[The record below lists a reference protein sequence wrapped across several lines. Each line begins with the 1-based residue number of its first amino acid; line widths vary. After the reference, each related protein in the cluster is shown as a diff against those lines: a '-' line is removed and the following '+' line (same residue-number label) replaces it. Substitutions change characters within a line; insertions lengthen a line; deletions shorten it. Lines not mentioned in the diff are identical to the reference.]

1 LGSVIAGTGIHLP
14 GRIVTNDDLAR
25 VMDVSDDWIRS
36 RSGVGQRRVA
46 EPGVGASQLGAQ
58 AGLAALDDAGLTAG
72 DIDALVTATM
82 TPDLFAPGIAP
93 MVQKAMGLP
102 RIPAHDLRAQC
113 CGFLYGLDLADAL
126 IGSGRAATVLVVG
139 AEVHAGYFP
148 WGANRAYLYGESDR
162 PPTRDEWEH
171 NTRNRSWSVLFGD
184 GAGAMVL
191 RRGDDPRSG
200 LLGSRLWTDGEMVE
214 LIHVPGVG
222 FRHQPWVD
230 HAQLDAELHM
240 PVMDGRGLFR
250 NAVTL
255 MTEAIR
261 AVLADHS
268 LDVADLDLL
277 IAHQAN
283 ARIIEA
289 MGKTLGIDPVLVP
302 INIDRYGNT
311 TAATLPILF
320 HEMRQEGRVPPG
332 ALVCLSSFGAGA
344 HWGAALYRVPPDGTP
359 SPDAATP

>member
-1 LGSVIAGTGIHLP
+1 MGSVIVGTGIHLP
-14 GRIVTNDDLAR
+14 DRIVTNDDLAR

-36 RSGVGQRRVA
+36 RTGVGQRRFA

-58 AGLAALDDAGLTAG
+58 AGLAALDDAGLTVA
-72 DIDALVTATM
+72 DVDALVTATM

-126 IGSGRAATVLVVG
+126 IGSGRAATVLVIG
-139 AEVHAGYFP
+139 AEVHAGYHP
-148 WGANRAYLYGESDR
+148 WWRNRDYLYGESDR

-191 RRGDDPRSG
+191 NRGDDPRSG
-200 LLGSRLWTDGEMVE
+200 YIGSRLWTDGDMLE

-230 HAQLDAELHM
+230 HAQLDAGLHM
-240 PVMDGRGLFR
+240 PVMDGRELFR
-250 NAVTL
+250 KAVEL
-255 MTEAIR
+255 MPEAIK
-261 AVLADHS
+261 AVLADQG

-283 ARIIEA
+283 SRIVDA
-289 MGKTLGIDPVLVP
+289 VRKALGIDREAVPV
-302 INIDRYGNT
+302 NIDRYGNT
-311 TAATLPILF
+311 TAATLPILL

-332 ALVCLSSFGAGA
+332 ALVCLTAFGAGA
-344 HWGAALYRVPPDGTP
+344 HWGASLYREPAATATP
-359 SPDAATP
+359 EAATP

>member
-1 LGSVIAGTGIHLP
+1 MGSVIAGTGIHLP
-14 GRIVTNDDLAR
+14 DRIVTNDDLAR
-25 VMDVSDDWIRS
+25 VMNVSDDWIRS
-36 RSGVGQRRVA
+36 RTGVGQRRFA
-46 EPGVGASQLGAQ
+46 EPGVGPSQLAAR
-58 AGLAALDDAGLTAG
+58 AGLAALDDAGLTVG

-126 IGSGRAATVLVVG
+126 IGSGRAATVLVIG
-139 AEVHAGYFP
+139 AEVHAGYHP
-148 WGANRAYLYGESDR
+148 WWPNRDYLYGESDQ

-184 GAGAMVL
+184 GAGAVVL
-191 RRGDDPRSG
+191 RRRDDPRSG
-200 LLGSRLWTDGEMVE
+200 YFGSRLWTDGEMLE

-230 HAQLDAELHM
+230 HAQLDAGLHI
-240 PVMDGRGLFR
+240 PVMDGRELFR
-250 NAVTL
+250 KAVEL
-255 MTEAIR
+255 MPDAIR
-261 AVLADHS
+261 AVLADHR
-268 LDVADLDLL
+268 LDVADLDLV

-283 ARIIEA
+283 SRIVDA
-289 MGKTLGIDPVLVP
+289 VRNALGIDRDAVPV
-302 INIDRYGNT
+302 NIDRYGNT
-311 TAATLPILF
+311 TAATLPILL
-320 HEMRQEGRVPPG
+320 HEVRQEGRVRPG
-332 ALVCLSSFGAGA
+332 ALVCLTAFGAGA
-344 HWGAALYRVPPDGTP
+344 HWGAALYREPPVGSA